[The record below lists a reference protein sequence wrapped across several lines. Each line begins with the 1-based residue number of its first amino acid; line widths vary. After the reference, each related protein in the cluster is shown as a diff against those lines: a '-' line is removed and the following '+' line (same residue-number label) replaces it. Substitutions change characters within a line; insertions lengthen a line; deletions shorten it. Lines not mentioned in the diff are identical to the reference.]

1 MKTLL
6 ISKDNLIA
14 PSKSLSICLGYF
26 DGVHLGHQKIIKKAS
41 ESHKYETALLTFDK
55 PVSSL
60 LDNSKSKEVLT
71 SLDDRFRLI
80 SRYGIDYYLVMSI
93 DKEFLSLEADEF
105 ISLLKKMNVK
115 EVFVG
120 DDYHFGKDQKGD
132 VSLLKKHFD
141 VNVVEQVKLDD
152 KKVSTQRI
160 VSMLKD
166 GDVKSAN
173 KLLGHNYLISG
184 SIIEGHHNGEKFGIR
199 TANVKMSTNYV
210 IPKLGVYKIIA
221 YIDGLPHK
229 AIANVGVHPTIDKED
244 FPILEVHLPDYSSI
258 DYSKSIMVEFLD
270 FIREEKVFK
279 STDELI
285 AQIKKDITL
294 L

>member
-1 MKTLL
+1 M
-6 ISKDNLIA
+6 
-14 PSKSLSICLGYF
+14 
-26 DGVHLGHQKIIKKAS
+26 
-41 ESHKYETALLTFDK
+41 
-55 PVSSL
+55 
-60 LDNSKSKEVLT
+60 
-71 SLDDRFRLI
+71 
-80 SRYGIDYYLVMSI
+80 
-93 DKEFLSLEADEF
+93 
-105 ISLLKKMNVK
+105 
-115 EVFVG
+115 
-120 DDYHFGKDQKGD
+120 
-132 VSLLKKHFD
+132 
-141 VNVVEQVKLDD
+141 EQVKLDD

-166 GDVKSAN
+166 GNVKSAN

-199 TANVKMSTNYV
+199 TANVKMATNYV

-244 FPILEVHLPDYSSI
+244 FPLLEVHIPEYSSI

-270 FIREEKVFK
+270 FVREEKVFK